1 MFRDGIHDVTLSDH
15 WGLSALLVLAVEM
28 VNNNDYVDHRPNDCA
43 RTLIPFIICVVHFQC
58 SENANNSAH
67 YSTECTSSYLCV
79 KYDDI
84 CEIGCPVPA
93 LLIRKKY
100 STHSQNTHWNHFKC
114 KHLLSSLIPFSA
126 IENSFVRSMHSECI
140 WMKEWGEMR
149 ELKTVPIV
157 VGFVLFIQKKFI
169 YLCVCVC
176 ACDSVGV
183 CLCIMIETEHCV
195 SLVCCGQG
203 WTNYCS

>member
-1 MFRDGIHDVTLSDH
+1 MLHCPCDQISTVVIPILSGNVDRWPRIRRTTALHAYRNYTWYVPLSMFRDGIHDVTLSDH
-15 WGLSALLVLAVEM
+15 WGPSALLVLAVEM

-114 KHLLSSLIPFSA
+114 KHLLSSLIPF
-126 IENSFVRSMHSECI
+126 FCY
-140 WMKEWGEMR
+140 W
-149 ELKTVPIV
+149 
-157 VGFVLFIQKKFI
+157 KFI
-169 YLCVCVC
+169 
-176 ACDSVGV
+176 
-183 CLCIMIETEHCV
+183 
-195 SLVCCGQG
+195 
-203 WTNYCS
+203 CSKHA